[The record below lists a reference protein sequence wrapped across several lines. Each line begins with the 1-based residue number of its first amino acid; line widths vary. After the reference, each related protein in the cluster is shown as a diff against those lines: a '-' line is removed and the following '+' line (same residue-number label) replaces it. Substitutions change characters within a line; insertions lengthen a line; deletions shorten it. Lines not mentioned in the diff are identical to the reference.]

1 MPFGE
6 RRGIICD
13 STLDEACEK
22 RCANPHAQPFSRVA
36 GAPFDRLY
44 GDLYLCF
51 GQGLRRFEPKSSRGL
66 DRGDQEIANTGKHPR
81 SGNDPR
87 PRPGSWISLFRARGS
102 LDELV
107 CDLREGPRMS
117 SVVDCIV
124 ERTGDDT
131 GSFTDFS
138 IRP

>member
-1 MPFGE
+1 M
-6 RRGIICD
+6 
-13 STLDEACEK
+13 
-22 RCANPHAQPFSRVA
+22 A

-51 GQGLRRFEPKSSRGL
+51 GQGLRRFEPKSSQAL
-66 DRGDQEIANTGKHPR
+66 YRGDQEIANAGKHLR
-81 SGNDPR
+81 WVLIHGR
-87 PRPGSWISLFRARGS
+87 VQGVGFRYFARARATFCGLAGYVRNLPDGEVEVRAAGAQDS

-107 CDLREGPRMS
+107 CDLRQGPRMS

-124 ERTGDDT
+124 EWTGDDT
-131 GSFTDFS
+131 GSFTDLS